1 MRFIRMIVWGVCV
14 AGLFLTRH
22 NAMAQ
27 VVINE
32 IVEDERA
39 ADSTQ
44 VPDTREFIELYNSGN
59 SAVDISGWTL
69 NYWQLGTAA
78 GAGSYFATFDTVPN
92 GTSLASHA
100 YYVVGASGVPNVN
113 LDLGANIDLFPDTNS
128 IFELWNGPRETA
140 TLLDAVG
147 METFRNVE
155 LTNANQ
161 AQLDQIAAGQ
171 TVGTTAR
178 GGWWGQTLSNNANA
192 PNVPQSLSRLRDGL
206 DRNVNGRDFGML
218 PITPGA
224 SNNLPQNASHTISNV
239 DLTAVGTELSTNY
252 YASFVLP
259 RVIDPTAVGPAG
271 GGGNNINTTVI
282 PASPQGGRAII
293 AYDETG
299 GGNAAYSKELVNK
312 FSLYAY
318 IETADLNLG
327 QTAVQS
333 EASTYGIGSTD
344 PFFGTP
350 NQAGL
355 NTLTSTQNGN
365 TGIGWMIQRAE
376 AANGGATTTLLQL
389 IDFNDGGDS
398 VLADNDWQIKQT
410 IDLSASASGWHV
422 LSIDYDPAT
431 GNVTAK
437 YDNNIYTFSTA
448 TDLAGTFYVGYRENL
463 PGTGNTVARPPTFDL
478 FVPPAGVPG
487 DYNNNGVVDAAD
499 YVLWRNGGPLQNE
512 VATIGSVTAE
522 DYAAWRARFGNTS
535 GSGSVQTGAAV
546 PEPSTFL
553 LVLANVA
560 ILGAAWRR
568 SPFRP

>member
-1 MRFIRMIVWGVCV
+1 MSFIRSGALGVCFAV
-14 AGLFLTRH
+14 MFLPRQ
-22 NAMAQ
+22 NVVAQ

-32 IVEDERA
+32 IVDDERA

-44 VPDTREFIELYNSGN
+44 VSDTREFIELYNAGN

-69 NYWQLGTAA
+69 KYWQLGAA
-78 GAGSYFATFDTVPN
+78 TGAGSYFGTTDTIQA
-92 GTSLASHA
+92 GTLLASHD
-100 YYVVGASGVPNVN
+100 YFVIGANGVPNLD
-113 LDLGANIDLFPDTNS
+113 LDLGANIDLFPDSTTAIGGT
-128 IFELWNGPRETA
+128 IFELWNGA
-140 TLLDAVG
+140 TLIDAVG
-147 METFRNVE
+147 METYRNQE
-155 LTNANQ
+155 LANADQ
-161 AQLDQIAAGQ
+161 AQLDQIAFGQ
-171 TVGTTAR
+171 TAGSTPR

-192 PNVPQSLSRLRDGL
+192 PNVPQSLSRFTDGL
-206 DRNVNGRDFGML
+206 DRNVNGRDLGML

-224 SNNLPQNASHTISNV
+224 TNNLPQNAAHTIANV
-239 DLTAVGTELSTNY
+239 DSTAVGTELATNY

-259 RVIDPTAVGPAG
+259 RVIDPTTVGPAG
-271 GGGNNINTTVI
+271 GGGNNINTTAV
-282 PASPQGGRAII
+282 PASPQGGLAII

-299 GGNAAYSKELVNK
+299 GGNAVYSKELVNE

-365 TGIGWMIQRAE
+365 TGIGWLVQRAE

-410 IDLSASASGWHV
+410 IDLSASASGWHT
-422 LSIDYDPAT
+422 LSIDYDPTT
-431 GNVTAK
+431 GNVIAK
-437 YDNNIYTFSTA
+437 YDHNTYNFTTA
-448 TDLAGTFYVGYRENL
+448 TDLVGTFYVGYRENL
-463 PGTGNTVARPPTFDL
+463 PGTGNTVARPPTYDL
-478 FVPPAGVPG
+478 YIAPAGVPG

-512 VATIGSVTAE
+512 VSTIGSVTAE
-522 DYAAWRARFGNTS
+522 DYTAWRARFGNTS
-535 GSGSVQTGAAV
+535 GSGSVQTAAAV
-546 PEPSTFL
+546 PEPGTFL
-553 LVLANVA
+553 LVLA
-560 ILGAAWRR
+560 GAAMATAARRR
-568 SPFRP
+568 SLG